1 MDAETISTALTPY
14 LPFLAW
20 VVLVAAITFLA
31 LRSTGKIIYILYS
44 RLNLPRGSY
53 LTLKAL
59 VKTFIVF
66 AAGVLVLIAIPG
78 INDQAVAL
86 IGIGIG
92 VVVSLSSTS
101 TIGNAVAGV
110 ILHLSRPIHEGDR
123 VDIEGVE
130 GDVVSIELM
139 FVHVK
144 TLRGDISSIP
154 SLSVL
159 TSRIVNYSS
168 LDEVATQVSVSLG
181 YDVSV
186 SKAEELLVAAARET
200 SDVIDD
206 PKPFVLVSEIGDHA
220 VSYDVY
226 AYTDKPNRLPRI
238 ESELRKNVLAQFSC
252 AGVQVMSPAQ
262 HTVRQRDGNEK
273 VIPESGRQVCNVDDR
288 EVGEESDEED
298 LSEAKA
304 KIERKKKADIKL
316 KEKS

>member
-1 MDAETISTALTPY
+1 MDVGSISIALTPY

-20 VVLVAAITFLA
+20 VALVAAFTFLA
-31 LRSTGKIIYILYS
+31 LRSTGKIIYVLYS

-53 LTLKAL
+53 LTLRAL

-110 ILHLSRPIHEGDR
+110 ILHLARPIHEGDR
-123 VDIEGVE
+123 VSIEGVE

-144 TLRGDISSIP
+144 TLRGDIASIP

-181 YDVSV
+181 YDISP
-186 SKAEELLVAAARET
+186 SQAEELLLAAARET
-200 SDVIDD
+200 GDVIDD
-206 PKPFVLVSEIGDHA
+206 PKPFVLVSGLADHA

-238 ESELRKNVLAQFSC
+238 ESELRRNILSQFSC
-252 AGVQVMSPAQ
+252 AGVQVMSPGQ

-273 VIPESGRQVCNVDDR
+273 VIFEAGGRVCKLDEQD
-288 EVGEESDEED
+288 EGEESDEED

-304 KIERKKKADIKL
+304 KIEEKKKADLKL
-316 KEKS
+316 KENP